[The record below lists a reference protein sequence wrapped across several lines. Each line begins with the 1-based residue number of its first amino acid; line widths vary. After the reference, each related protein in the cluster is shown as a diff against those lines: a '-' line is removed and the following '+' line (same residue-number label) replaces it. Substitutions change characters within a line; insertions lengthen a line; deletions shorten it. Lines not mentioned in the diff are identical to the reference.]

1 MVTASSA
8 DFNRQ
13 GELMRADI
21 EAAYKALDSKGQA
34 AITGMKA
41 PKQVKK
47 ALEQLEA
54 FAGDERVLALASGH
68 DLGPSIG
75 EQRSMGTAGS
85 VGAITSMAK
94 SARLLVLTED
104 NLYQVQGGGFMSGG
118 QPQGTRIA
126 LCDVRDVRVRTARAA
141 AKLGKQERVLMVDYL
156 RGGAQLETE
165 VCEVAEDSQLE
176 IFARCLQEQVA
187 SVHDQQAVAVQV
199 SAVQVSASGD
209 VSIADE
215 LAKLAQLR
223 DSGVLSEDEFNAQK
237 TKLLQS

>member
-1 MVTASSA
+1 
-8 DFNRQ
+8 
-13 GELMRADI
+13 MRADI
-21 EAAYKALDSKGQA
+21 EAAYKALDGKGQA
-34 AITGMKA
+34 AITGLKA

-47 ALEQLEA
+47 ALDQLDA
-54 FAGDERVLALASGH
+54 FIGDERVLALASGH

-75 EQRSMGTAGS
+75 EQRSMGRAAS
-85 VGAITSMAK
+85 AGAIMSMGK

-104 NLYQVQGGGFMSGG
+104 NLYQVQGGGFMSSG

-126 LCDVRDVRVRTARAA
+126 LCDVRDVRVRTTRSS
-141 AKLGKQERVLMVDYL
+141 AKMFSKERVLMVDYL

-187 SVHDQQAVAVQV
+187 NVQEQQAVAVAV
-199 SAVQVSASGD
+199 SAVQVSASGG
-209 VSIADE
+209 VSVADE

-223 DSGVLSEDEFNAQK
+223 DSGVLSEDEFSAQK